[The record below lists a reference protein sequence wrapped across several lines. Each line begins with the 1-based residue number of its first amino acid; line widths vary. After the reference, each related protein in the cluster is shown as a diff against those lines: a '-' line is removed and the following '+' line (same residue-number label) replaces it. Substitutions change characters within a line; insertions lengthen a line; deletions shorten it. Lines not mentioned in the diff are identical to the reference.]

1 MPSSIARGLRNGRAR
16 ATSIPS
22 TPRRRNTT
30 AAPPPQSTDPQSVA
44 APVTPRTAPAA
55 GTRED
60 TLRGMPTFRSATTTR
75 AGLVPV
81 RNNERNIHLTPVRT
95 ASWDPTNAA
104 ATGFDS
110 AFFTE
115 AATGTEA
122 DQATTAMRS
131 HLRNFLLA
139 GATGVPLEAY
149 FPSGHGALS
158 KEVDG
163 RSRKHTGLWR
173 PRCRKQSPSRV
184 TKVLYSYRIL

>member
-1 MPSSIARGLRNGRAR
+1 
-16 ATSIPS
+16 
-22 TPRRRNTT
+22 
-30 AAPPPQSTDPQSVA
+30 
-44 APVTPRTAPAA
+44 
-55 GTRED
+55 
-60 TLRGMPTFRSATTTR
+60 MPTFRSSTITS

-131 HLRNFLLA
+131 HLRNVLLA
-139 GATGVPLEAY
+139 GATGIPLEAY
-149 FPSGHGALS
+149 FPSGHGALT

-163 RSRKHTGLWR
+163 RTR
-173 PRCRKQSPSRV
+173 
-184 TKVLYSYRIL
+184 